1 MVLRPHDP
9 HNSLSGCDAGVPGIL
24 INNDF
29 SSRFHRKVARGVGG
43 HDGSDLDEIRVS
55 GLLSKAL

>member
-1 MVLRPHDP
+1 
-9 HNSLSGCDAGVPGIL
+9 L

-29 SSRFHRKVARGVGG
+29 SSRSHRKVARGVGG
-43 HDGSDLDEIRVS
+43 HDGSDLNEIRVS